1 MSDSRQSNNKDA
13 GFIIVKGL
21 DFAPFY
27 FCPHFDRDVK
37 RKEFLPEFIKKTN
50 KKRIILE
57 DGTAFFVK

>member
-27 FCPHFDRDVK
+27 FCPHFNRDVK
-37 RKEFLPEFIKKTN
+37 IKKVLPEFIKKTN